1 MNSGGSPSNSFTPDG
16 VAGAATAGTVVRR
29 AGAADAAV
37 LHEVAAAT
45 FPLACPPDSRPEDI
59 QAFINVH
66 LTVDAFARY
75 LADPA
80 RTILV
85 AETGGEPAGYAMLI
99 AEEPHDPDVAAAVIR
114 RPTVELNKF
123 YVMPGQHGRGVA
135 QTLMAATV
143 DEAARRGAVSVWL
156 GVNNQ
161 NGRANRFYERSGFAT
176 VGTKRF
182 RLGDR
187 LESDFVRELVLADS

>member
-1 MNSGGSPSNSFTPDG
+1 M
-16 VAGAATAGTVVRR
+16 RR
-29 AGAADAAV
+29 AGVADAAV

-59 QAFINVH
+59 QAFIAAH

-80 RTILV
+80 RTILIAEV
-85 AETGGEPAGYAMLI
+85 AGKPAGYTMLL
-99 AEEPHDPDVAAAVIR
+99 AEDPHDPDVAAAVIR
-114 RPTVELNKF
+114 RPTIELSKF

-135 QTLMAATV
+135 QALMTATIG
-143 DEAARRGAVSVWL
+143 EAGARGAVSVWL

-161 NGRANRFYERSGFAT
+161 NERANRFYEKSGFAT

-187 LESDFVRELVLADS
+187 LESDFVRERVL